1 MNKKTIF
8 SLIKDMVAD
17 HFFTLDELAGEFGY
31 SLVPKKKKLQTVAD
45 SSQIQT
51 ENYEGDYYTFPV
63 CFDDGKISRNQRDE
77 AEPIGIVVNNL
88 VFLRGYFVDKR
99 FPEKAPKSHWYIALH
114 HTEEVNTKRLYT
126 KMIDIKIW
134 KELWKSGDLEKM
146 SEQLKQ
152 MRAQPFELSEKH
164 WGKNKNQIVCWWIEN
179 GKFRFT
185 DKNLPAEAL
194 FRPVIAVDKLKK

>member
-1 MNKKTIF
+1 MI
-8 SLIKDMVAD
+8 
-17 HFFTLDELAGEFGY
+17 
-31 SLVPKKKKLQTVAD
+31 
-45 SSQIQT
+45 
-51 ENYEGDYYTFPV
+51 
-63 CFDDGKISRNQRDE
+63 
-77 AEPIGIVVNNL
+77 
-88 VFLRGYFVDKR
+88 FLRGYFVDKR

-152 MRAQPFELSEKH
+152 MRAQPFELSE
-164 WGKNKNQIVCWWIEN
+164 NWWIEN